1 MDKLT
6 PDTTLALM
14 QTAQADIGKAASKT
28 KASSINIEKATEAA
42 REFEAVFIAE
52 MMKPMFEGIST
63 EAPFGGGKGEEVF
76 RNMLLEEYGKIVSQ
90 TGGVGL
96 AAEVKEAMI
105 RMQNE
110 ADGRTDGLMN
120 ELQTSTTG
128 EDHANSVE

>member
-52 MMKPMFEGIST
+52 MMKPMFEGIEV

-76 RNMLLEEYGKIVSQ
+76 RSMMLQEYGKE
-90 TGGVGL
+90 TAKNGGFGL
-96 AAEVKEAMI
+96 ADQLTKAMI
-105 RMQNE
+105 QMQAE
-110 ADGRTDGLMN
+110 ANNGGR
-120 ELQTSTTG
+120 
-128 EDHANSVE
+128 HATQPITK